1 MQSFAYL
8 YFVSK
13 IKPIAWTDFWL
24 VGNVTWT
31 SNFYCSFVSSGTFR
45 LGVFFHRFTLLLIVC
60 TLYATNRLRRLVR
73 RQSVR
78 QTDRE
83 SGRQTESPAG
93 RQRVRQA
100 DRQRVTQTDRESDKY
115 TVRQK
120 DIMPKIQ
127 DIETLAINPRLKH
140 RNINVP
146 FATKV
151 PRRGIL

>member
-1 MQSFAYL
+1 MPTTAEGYPNGMQSFAYL

-31 SNFYCSFVSSGTFR
+31 SNFYGSFASSGTFR

-83 SGRQTESPAG
+83 SGRQTGSPAG
-93 RQRVRQA
+93 RQGVWQA
-100 DRQRVTQTDRESDKY
+100 DRESGRQTDRESHRQTESQINRQLDRKISCLKY
-115 TVRQK
+115 
-120 DIMPKIQ
+120 KI
-127 DIETLAINPRLKH
+127 
-140 RNINVP
+140 
-146 FATKV
+146 
-151 PRRGIL
+151 